1 MTFVIKSELRELE
14 SRWRKRLDMQKRE
27 AEKKIAA
34 SAAATQAAQAA
45 ASASAPHLHDPTS
58 ALIRLNASALPGNR
72 VVVSRTA
79 SWLDRANAILSNRR
93 MVCAQQSSQESN
105 EDDVKKELQEIEGL
119 IQESPIIQKSSEL
132 LHQVDYISS
141 DDVLSKRKV
150 SDDRQSKTVGP
161 QHDAIEAVTKP
172 AQDFNKCQ
180 IESGDEK
187 RLRKSLSGNNLDIP
201 PSQISADYNV
211 SSGEAEDA
219 ASFLGFISSVQK
231 ESVAATPASSSSR
244 AK

>member
-1 MTFVIKSELRELE
+1 
-14 SRWRKRLDMQKRE
+14 MQKRE

-34 SAAATQAAQAA
+34 STAATQAAQAA
-45 ASASAPHLHDPTS
+45 AAASAPHLHDPTS

-93 MVCAQQSSQESN
+93 MVGAQQFSQGDN
-105 EDDVKKELQEIEGL
+105 QDDVKKELREIEGL
-119 IQESPIIQKSSEL
+119 IQETPIVQKSSEF
-132 LHQVDYISS
+132 LHHEDYNAS
-141 DDVLSKRKV
+141 DDLLSKRKV
-150 SDDRQSKTVGP
+150 SDDRQSKTVGQ
-161 QHDAIEAVTKP
+161 QHDVTEAVAKP
-172 AQDFNKCQ
+172 GQDLDKVQ
-180 IESGDEK
+180 AESGDEK
-187 RLRKSLSGNNLDIP
+187 RLRKSFSGNNLDMP

-231 ESVAATPASSSSR
+231 ESVAATPAPASSSR